1 MSVEVAQVIMKKIIS
16 NRTLL
21 LITVQSYN
29 EILIILTISGCK
41 LAKLIIYQLNT
52 SNTSRIKRKK
62 GSQSTSFVHLL
73 FFAILTWYNNQNIY
87 IYYNYH
93 TQNLLIL
100 LIQHTQIN
108 VIVKGRECQLLFSK
122 IHDLWPFTFRCTS
135 AINHKVLSVSPSIIR
150 QSQQVLYPNYS
161 RSELQLVL

>member
-1 MSVEVAQVIMKKIIS
+1 MKKIIS

-87 IYYNYH
+87 IY
-93 TQNLLIL
+93 I
-100 LIQHTQIN
+100 
-108 VIVKGRECQLLFSK
+108 
-122 IHDLWPFTFRCTS
+122 
-135 AINHKVLSVSPSIIR
+135 
-150 QSQQVLYPNYS
+150 
-161 RSELQLVL
+161 LQLSHTEFVDSFNTAHTNQCNCKGAWVSTSLFQCSWFVALHVSMHKCHKSQSTFSLAIHN